1 MALWMS
7 KVWLTEA
14 LAWKRGVN
22 EQATMPND
30 IGSKPNLFSTLRIVL
45 DSASSRLH
53 CCGRRSPTLAFV
65 EACLARS
72 ARVPRLLQ
80 PRCPVV

>member
-22 EQATMPND
+22 KQATMPND
-30 IGSKPNLFSTLRIVL
+30 IGSKPNLFSTLRKVTRVGEIL
-45 DSASSRLH
+45 APWRLGESRN
-53 CCGRRSPTLAFV
+53 GDN
-65 EACLARS
+65 
-72 ARVPRLLQ
+72 
-80 PRCPVV
+80 

>member
-1 MALWMS
+1 MS

-30 IGSKPNLFSTLRIVL
+30 IGSKPNLFSTLRREL
-45 DSASSRLH
+45 PRGWGAELRLACCHRSGWSR
-53 CCGRRSPTLAFV
+53 RRG
-65 EACLARS
+65 
-72 ARVPRLLQ
+72 
-80 PRCPVV
+80 

>member
-1 MALWMS
+1 MS

-30 IGSKPNLFSTLRIVL
+30 IGSKPNLFSTLRK
-45 DSASSRLH
+45 A
-53 CCGRRSPTLAFV
+53 V
-65 EACLARS
+65 EGAIQDANDD
-72 ARVPRLLQ
+72 
-80 PRCPVV
+80 

>member
-22 EQATMPND
+22 KQATMPND
-30 IGSKPNLFSTLRIVL
+30 IGSKPNLFSTLRRGAGDRVQI
-45 DSASSRLH
+45 SS
-53 CCGRRSPTLAFV
+53 S
-65 EACLARS
+65 
-72 ARVPRLLQ
+72 
-80 PRCPVV
+80 